1 MFQELLHFFSI
12 VLLAAGIIVTG
23 LGIFLTTAPFTTS
36 LIRHKFQ
43 AAFPFLV
50 MTLCGLLGAF
60 IGWKGIISISKSIPI
75 PKRLE
80 IQAPSDSVIRAQVIR
95 NGQVIHQEEI

>member
-1 MFQELLHFFSI
+1 MLQELLHFFSFILCAGGLSVI
-12 VLLAAGIIVTG
+12 VVGIILAAHAVTV
-23 LGIFLTTAPFTTS
+23 P

-43 AAFPFLV
+43 AARPFLL
-50 MTLCGLLGAF
+50 MILGGFLAAF
-60 IGWKGIISISKSIPI
+60 FGRMGIISIPT

-80 IQAPSDSVIRAQVIR
+80 IEAPADSVIRAEVIR

>member
-1 MFQELLHFFSI
+1 MYPELLHFFS
-12 VLLAAGIIVTG
+12 VVLFAAGNMVSALGMLLATS
-23 LGIFLTTAPFTTS
+23 PFTTS

-50 MTLCGLLGAF
+50 MTLLGFLGAF
-60 IGWKGIISISKSIPI
+60 IGWKGINSIPT

-80 IQAPSDSVIRAQVIR
+80 IQVPADSVIRAQVIR
-95 NGQVIHQEEI
+95 NGQIIYQEEI

>member
-1 MFQELLHFFSI
+1 MYQELLHFFSFI
-12 VLLAAGIIVTG
+12 LCAAGLGVAVIGILLAIS
-23 LGIFLTTAPFTTS
+23 PFTTS

-60 IGWKGIISISKSIPI
+60 IGWKGIISIPT

-80 IQAPSDSVIRAQVIR
+80 IEAPADSVIRAEVIR

>member
-1 MFQELLHFFSI
+1 MLLELLHFFCFI
-12 VLLAAGIIVTG
+12 LCPM
-23 LGIFLTTAPFTTS
+23 GIFVTLLGGFLTIAPFTTS

-43 AAFPFLV
+43 AAFPFLL
-50 MTLCGLLGAF
+50 MTLGGLLVAV
-60 IGWKGIISISKSIPI
+60 ISWWGIVSIPT

-80 IQAPSDSVIRAQVIR
+80 IEAPANSVIRAEVIR

>member
-1 MFQELLHFFSI
+1 MYQELLHFFSFI
-12 VLLAAGIIVTG
+12 LCAAGLGVAAI
-23 LGIFLTTAPFTTS
+23 GIFLTIAPFTTS

-43 AAFPFLV
+43 AACPFLV
-50 MTLCGLLGAF
+50 MTLLGFFGAF
-60 IGWKGIISISKSIPI
+60 IGWRGIISIPT

-80 IQAPSDSVIRAQVIR
+80 IEAPADSVIRAEVIR

>member
-1 MFQELLHFFSI
+1 MYPELLHFFSV
-12 VLLAAGIIVTG
+12 VLFAAGIIVTA
-23 LGIFLTTAPFTTS
+23 LGILLTSAPFTTS

-60 IGWKGIISISKSIPI
+60 IGWKGIISIPT

-80 IQAPSDSVIRAQVIR
+80 IQAPADSVIRAQVIR

>member
-1 MFQELLHFFSI
+1 MYPELIHFFSFI
-12 VLLAAGIIVTG
+12 LCAAGIGVTL
-23 LGIFLTTAPFTTS
+23 LGILLTISPFTTS

-43 AAFPFLV
+43 AAAPFLV

-60 IGWKGIISISKSIPI
+60 IGWKGIISIPT

-80 IQAPSDSVIRAQVIR
+80 IQAPADSVIRAQVIR

>member
-1 MFQELLHFFSI
+1 MYPELLHFFSI
-12 VLLAAGIIVTG
+12 VLFAAGIIVTA
-23 LGIFLTTAPFTTS
+23 LGILLATAPFTTS

-50 MTLCGLLGAF
+50 MTLCGLLGVF
-60 IGWKGIISISKSIPI
+60 IGWKGIISIPT

-80 IQAPSDSVIRAQVIR
+80 IQAPADSVIRAQVIR

>member
-1 MFQELLHFFSI
+1 MLQELLHFFCFI
-12 VLLAAGIIVTG
+12 LCPM
-23 LGIFLTTAPFTTS
+23 GIFVTLLGGFLTIAPFTTS

-43 AAFPFLV
+43 AALPFIL
-50 MTLCGLLGAF
+50 MTIGGLLTTV
-60 IGWKGIISISKSIPI
+60 ITWLGIISIPT

-80 IQAPSDSVIRAQVIR
+80 IQAPADSVIRAEVIR

>member
-1 MFQELLHFFSI
+1 MLLELLHFFCFI
-12 VLLAAGIIVTG
+12 LCPM
-23 LGIFLTTAPFTTS
+23 GIFVTLLGGFLTIAPFTTS

-43 AAFPFLV
+43 AALPFIL
-50 MTLCGLLGAF
+50 MTLGGLLTTV
-60 IGWKGIISISKSIPI
+60 ITWLGIVSIPT

-80 IQAPSDSVIRAQVIR
+80 IEAPADSVIRAEVIR